1 MAIRATVSF
10 VKAKF
15 EANYI
20 NVSAQDFRVRARS
33 FDNPFFSDTLTL
45 NEIIVFAYTKVES
58 DIIAIAD
65 VNIFQVTK
73 PIPDNLSIGDVVLT
87 EASYLRSI
95 TSNLTINDVVN
106 SIIKGNSETDQTTLD
121 EIIGVDYTTTE
132 TDSFAYTD
140 LLSHLMSKIETD
152 NFTVSSSQVLQPRKS
167 ESEILSIGDSDIFNF
182 GKNEID
188 LLNFTDAQVFQHA
201 KTLGSG
207 FTLTS
212 ILQVGNEFIEDD
224 TDLLSF
230 SDTITIS
237 RVHGRALGNMVLG
250 STTLN

>member
-1 MAIRATVSF
+1 MIRATVSF

-20 NVSAQDFRVRARS
+20 NASAQDFRVRARS
-33 FDNPFFSDTLTL
+33 FDNPFFVETITLS
-45 NEIIVFAYTKVES
+45 EIIGIAYTTTQS
-58 DIIAIAD
+58 SIIAVAD
-65 VNIFQVTK
+65 LNIFEITK
-73 PIPDNLSIGDVVLT
+73 PIPDNVSFADNAVV

-95 TSNLTINDVVN
+95 TSNLTINDVIN
-106 SIIKGNSETDQTTLD
+106 SINKGTSETDQTTLN

-182 GKNEID
+182 GKNETD
-188 LLNFTDAQVFQHA
+188 LLNFTDAQVFQLA

-212 ILQVGNEFIEDD
+212 ILQTGNEFIEDD

-230 SDTITIS
+230 SDTIAIS